1 MVTVGPVLFWF
12 CFRFNILK
20 QQINLW
26 GGARKAFK
34 RQWNSKVLKKHSLG
48 LGARFPVSIKREN
61 KNFSQG
67 ESSVRIHS
75 FLFTISKISYLP
87 LLTHGAI
94 STAVAASPI
103 STGLEAA
110 CQLSLEMSVLPHNM
124 TCQENRLKVMAEPPW
139 NQGRYQDISR
149 GGQSYEF
156 RAPCVKWP
164 IPLLFLVRH
173 RTRVH
178 AKIRKGKWITLH
190 SMDDSMSVSNQL
202 HTYHSPYLTTVN

>member
-26 GGARKAFK
+26 GGPAKRLNVNEIRKFL
-34 RQWNSKVLKKHSLG
+34 SSTLSLG
-48 LGARFPVSIKREN
+48 EQFPVSIKRDN
-61 KNFSQG
+61 KTFSRG
-67 ESSVRIHS
+67 ESSIRSHS

-124 TCQENRLKVMAEPPW
+124 TCQENR
-139 NQGRYQDISR
+139 
-149 GGQSYEF
+149 
-156 RAPCVKWP
+156 
-164 IPLLFLVRH
+164 
-173 RTRVH
+173 
-178 AKIRKGKWITLH
+178 
-190 SMDDSMSVSNQL
+190 
-202 HTYHSPYLTTVN
+202 